1 MTKTI
6 IANVAILT
14 NRSSFTFTE
23 GESANTIWAGIID
36 FIIIDLCH
44 TVSGG
49 APYDGSAVDAVHR
62 NHLAME
68 IIYSILATAGLVFT
82 VVCFVFNLLFRNTK

>member
-1 MTKTI
+1 MQE
-6 IANVAILT
+6 VH
-14 NRSSFTFTE
+14 
-23 GESANTIWAGIID
+23 
-36 FIIIDLCH
+36 H
-44 TVSGG
+44 T
-49 APYDGSAVDAVHR
+49 DGSAVDAVHR

>member
-1 MTKTI
+1 MYLSTFQYAIFKGNGGLIKTI

-23 GESANTIWAGIID
+23 GESANTIWAGIIE
-36 FIIIDLCH
+36 FISLSH
-44 TVSGG
+44 THAGG

-68 IIYSILATAGLVFT
+68 IIYSTSKEKGF
-82 VVCFVFNLLFRNTK
+82 